1 MAGNISDINCLRRS
15 FKMCFDITWNNFYAS
30 TGSSLKPNSL
40 SFKTTQLDHLLQEA
54 AHQQEDTFQV
64 HHSAMF
70 HTSIF
75 MRVMQLQA
83 NSKGSFEKNGQDMD
97 FHLVSWQ
104 CPIYIYIWV
113 FPKIGDFPQ
122 NGWFIMENPIK
133 MDDLGVPLFF
143 GNTHIYIHTLYY
155 HSVYMTILHQATN
168 SKQCWANHLE
178 GSKFLNQPLEWDQ
191 MTPSQSNV

>member
-104 CPIYIYIWV
+104 CPIYIYIYMGV
-113 FPKIGDFPQ
+113 SKNRGFPPKWMVYNGKPYK
-122 NGWFIMENPIK
+122 NGWFGGTIIFWKHPY
-133 MDDLGVPLFF
+133 
-143 GNTHIYIHTLYY
+143 IYIYTH
-155 HSVYMTILHQATN
+155 TILSLCVYDHTAP
-168 SKQCWANHLE
+168 SY
-178 GSKFLNQPLEWDQ
+178 KFQKMLGQPSWRVKI
-191 MTPSQSNV
+191 P